1 MRKVC
6 HKSVDLKSHKC
17 EKGNKSAGGM
27 EMTSWQLVFRHV
39 EHVTQL

>member
-6 HKSVDLKSHKC
+6 HKRVDLKSHKC

-27 EMTSWQLVFRHV
+27 EMTRLTVSF
-39 EHVTQL
+39 